1 MITIIARLTA
11 KGGEFENLRAC
22 ALELS
27 AAVAANEPRNELYA
41 ICEGAGPNTL
51 VLVERYADEEALET
65 HRCSAHMKTIGR
77 KIGPMLAGKP
87 DIVFRLTD
95 CAQGPT

>member
-11 KGGEFENLRAC
+11 KEGEFDNMRAC

-41 ICEGAGPNTL
+41 ICEGAGPNAL
-51 VLVERYADEEALET
+51 VFVERYADAEALEA
-65 HRCSAHMKTIGR
+65 HRTSDHMKTIGR
-77 KIGPMLAGKP
+77 KIGATLAGKP
-87 DIVFRLTD
+87 DVLFRLTD
-95 CAQGPT
+95 CA

>member
-11 KGGEFENLRAC
+11 KEGEFENMRAC
-22 ALELS
+22 ALEMS

-51 VLVERYADEEALET
+51 VLVERYADAQAVEA
-65 HRCSAHMKTIGR
+65 HRSSEHMKTFGR
-77 KIGPMLAGKP
+77 KIGATLAGKP
-87 DIVFRLTD
+87 DILFRLTD
-95 CAQGPT
+95 CEVGHT

>member
-11 KGGEFENLRAC
+11 KEGEFDTLRAC

-51 VLVERYADEEALET
+51 VFVERYADAEALEA
-65 HRCSAHMKTIGR
+65 HRASDHMKVIGR
-77 KIGPMLAGKP
+77 KIGAALAGKP
-87 DIVFRLTD
+87 DILFRLTD
-95 CAQGPT
+95 CA

>member
-11 KGGEFENLRAC
+11 KEGEFENLRTC
-22 ALELS
+22 ALEMS

-51 VLVERYADEEALET
+51 VFVERYADEEALEA
-65 HRCSAHMKTIGR
+65 HRSSAHMKTIGR
-77 KIGPMLAGKP
+77 KIGATLAGKP
-87 DIVFRLTD
+87 DILFRLTD
-95 CAQGPT
+95 CTSGPM

>member
-11 KGGEFENLRAC
+11 KDGEFQNLRAC

-27 AAVAANEPRNELYA
+27 AAVAANEPRNQLYA

-51 VLVERYADEEALET
+51 VLIERYADAQALEA
-65 HRCSAHMKTIGR
+65 HRNSEHLKTLGR
-77 KIGPMLAGKP
+77 KIGATLTGKP
-87 DIVFRLTD
+87 DILFRLTD
-95 CAQGPT
+95 CEVEHT

>member
-11 KGGEFENLRAC
+11 KEGEFDTMRAC

-51 VLVERYADEEALET
+51 VVVERYADAEAVEA
-65 HRCSAHMKTIGR
+65 HRASDHMKTIGR
-77 KIGPMLAGKP
+77 KIGATLAGKP

-95 CAQGPT
+95 CA

>member
-11 KGGEFENLRAC
+11 KESEFDNLRSC

-27 AAVAANEPRNELYA
+27 AAVAANEPCNELYA

-51 VLVERYADEEALET
+51 VLVERYANEEALDA
-65 HRCSAHMKTIGR
+65 HRSSDHMKTIGR
-77 KIGPMLAGKP
+77 KIGATLAAKP
-87 DIVFRLTD
+87 DILFRLTD
-95 CAQGPT
+95 CA

>member
-11 KGGEFENLRAC
+11 KEGEFDNMRAC

-41 ICEGAGPNTL
+41 ICEGGGPNML
-51 VLVERYADEEALET
+51 VFVERYADEAALEA
-65 HRCSAHMKTIGR
+65 HRTSDHMRTIGR
-77 KIGPMLAGKP
+77 RIGATLAGKP
-87 DIVFRLTD
+87 DILFRLTD
-95 CAQGPT
+95 CR

>member
-11 KGGEFENLRAC
+11 KEGEFENLRAC

-51 VLVERYADEEALET
+51 VVVERYADEQALEA
-65 HRCSAHMKTIGR
+65 HRSSAHMKIIGR
-77 KIGPMLAGKP
+77 KVGATLASKP
-87 DIVFRLTD
+87 EILLRLTD
-95 CAQGPT
+95 CASGPT

>member
-11 KGGEFENLRAC
+11 KEGEFDNMRAF

-51 VLVERYADEEALET
+51 VLVERYADAEALEA
-65 HRCSAHMKTIGR
+65 HRASDHMKTIGR
-77 KIGPMLAGKP
+77 KIGATLAGKP
-87 DIVFRLTD
+87 DILFRLTD
-95 CAQGPT
+95 CT

>member
-11 KGGEFENLRAC
+11 KEGEFDNLRAC

-27 AAVAANEPRNELYA
+27 AAVATNEPRNELYA

-51 VLVERYADEEALET
+51 VFVERYADAEALEA
-65 HRCSAHMKTIGR
+65 HRASDHMKIIGR
-77 KIGPMLAGKP
+77 KIGATLAGKP
-87 DIVFRLTD
+87 DILFRLTD
-95 CAQGPT
+95 CA